1 MSGFVLAMVGFVG
14 AMSIPAFLVA
24 VAESAAS
31 SCTRALYPRVKA
43 VVQRVAGARLLRA

>member
-1 MSGFVLAMVGFVG
+1 MSGFVLAVIGFVG

-31 SCTRALYPRVKA
+31 SSKRALHPRAKA
-43 VVQRVAGARLLRA
+43 VVQRLTGAHPG